1 MTEDALRR
9 LPIALDARAMEARSE
24 AELPRGSGW
33 QYEPKFDGFRALAFR
48 ADGAAALTAKSG
60 RPLARYFPEVAARLL
75 ALGVDDFVLDGEL
88 VIEGG
93 GFSALQLRLHPAE
106 SRVRRLAA
114 ETPAALVLFDLLV
127 APGGR
132 RLVDEP
138 LSVRRAE
145 LERLFAKLAGAE
157 GFRLAPAT
165 IELAEAERW
174 LRRSG
179 SGDYDGVVAKRLDG
193 RYLCGERA
201 MVKVKRV
208 RTADCVVAG
217 FRYLKDTKQVG
228 SLLLGLYDDDGRLN
242 HVGFTATISSSER
255 PALTRGLQAMT
266 TDRSFTGA
274 APGGPSRWST
284 EKSADWTPVRPELV
298 VEVAFDQ
305 VTDARFR
312 HGTRL
317 VRWRPD
323 KAPAQCRMEQLEA

>member
-145 LERLFAKLAGAE
+145 LERLFA
-157 GFRLAPAT
+157 
-165 IELAEAERW
+165 
-174 LRRSG
+174 
-179 SGDYDGVVAKRLDG
+179 
-193 RYLCGERA
+193 
-201 MVKVKRV
+201 
-208 RTADCVVAG
+208 
-217 FRYLKDTKQVG
+217 
-228 SLLLGLYDDDGRLN
+228 
-242 HVGFTATISSSER
+242 
-255 PALTRGLQAMT
+255 
-266 TDRSFTGA
+266 
-274 APGGPSRWST
+274 
-284 EKSADWTPVRPELV
+284 
-298 VEVAFDQ
+298 
-305 VTDARFR
+305 
-312 HGTRL
+312 
-317 VRWRPD
+317 
-323 KAPAQCRMEQLEA
+323 